1 MTPPGFDSA
10 VENRRLP
17 SLSRVAGE
25 GRAIGG
31 ADGGVRADAPRGLTD
46 RHGRVK
52 RKLRISLTDRCNF
65 RCRYCMPVH
74 PQWIP
79 KKELLSR
86 EELGALA
93 RLFVESGI
101 ESIRVTGGEP
111 LLRPD
116 AADCIAAL
124 NGLRAIGLKRLSLTT
139 NASRLAPRLAA
150 LRAAGLDDLNI
161 SLDAL
166 DPQRFQALRGQAIAP
181 VLDGIEA
188 ARAAGLPFKLNT
200 VLIRGQNEAEILPL
214 TQWAMERGAPLR
226 FIEYMP
232 LDAPG
237 NWSKD
242 AVIPE
247 EEVLAQLTRRY
258 RVERLARTG
267 DPATEF
273 LLDGHYRLGLITTI
287 SNPFCGSCDR
297 LRLTA
302 RGELYACLFS
312 KRGPNLGAALRAGAT
327 RAELLARIRA
337 QVWNK
342 EAGYAALHRPVERPI
357 LMHAVG
363 G

>member
-1 MTPPGFDSA
+1 MTPPF
-10 VENRRLP
+10 
-17 SLSRVAGE
+17 
-25 GRAIGG
+25 
-31 ADGGVRADAPRGLTD
+31 DAPRGLAD
-46 RHGRVK
+46 RHGRIK
-52 RKLRISLTDRCNF
+52 RKLRVSLTDRCNF
-65 RCRYCMPVH
+65 RCRYCMPEH
-74 PQWIP
+74 PQWMS
-79 KKELLSR
+79 KKSLLSR
-86 EELGALA
+86 DELAGLA
-93 RLFVESGI
+93 RLFVEVGI
-101 ESIRVTGGEP
+101 EAIRVTGGEP
-111 LLRPD
+111 LLRRD
-116 AADCIAAL
+116 AVDCLAAL
-124 NGLRAIGLKRLSLTT
+124 NRLRAIGLKRLSLTT
-139 NASRLAPRLAA
+139 NASRLALLLPA

-166 DPQRFQALRGQAIAP
+166 DPQRFQALRGAPLAP
-181 VLDGIEA
+181 VLEGIEA
-188 ARAAGLPFKLNT
+188 ARFSGIPLKLNT
-200 VLIRGQNEAEILPL
+200 VLIRGRNDGEILPL
-214 TQWAMERGAPLR
+214 TRWALERGIPLR

-242 AVIPE
+242 AVVPE
-247 EEVLAQLTRRY
+247 EEVLAQLARRY

-327 RAELLARIRA
+327 RAELLATIRA

-342 EAGYAALHRPVERPI
+342 EAGYAALQRPVERPI
-357 LMHAVG
+357 VMHALG